1 MDIAKGSQEAA
12 AYREG
17 KSPRGLVCTPVVFP
31 RNDSQAL
38 SGTRDFKFRTRP
50 VSCLWQPNFMPRP
63 LPTDLFSKSCSLPP
77 LLSPPSLCFPSPPL
91 HFHLPLRKPDNPSSK
106 ILKKSP
112 GKEGGRTR
120 GGEGKN
126 RFASLVLP
134 NSRVLLRGKFLFP
147 PGGDGQE
154 GSGGG
159 EGDGARKKEVETQQE
174 MLNASLFLS
183 PAPFPFCSLHPSL
196 LFLLLPPPF
205 FFAFSASTSPG

>member
-77 LLSPPSLCFPSPPL
+77 LLSPTSLCFPSPPL

-112 GKEGGRTR
+112 GREGGRTR
-120 GGEGKN
+120 GGEGKT
-126 RFASLVLP
+126 A
-134 NSRVLLRGKFLFP
+134 
-147 PGGDGQE
+147 
-154 GSGGG
+154 
-159 EGDGARKKEVETQQE
+159 
-174 MLNASLFLS
+174 
-183 PAPFPFCSLHPSL
+183 
-196 LFLLLPPPF
+196 LPPLCSQIVESCYEESSYF
-205 FFAFSASTSPG
+205 LQAATAKKGAEGGRGTEREKKRLRRSRKC